1 VAGRELPAG
10 GAEPDR
16 FEPDAIAE
24 LPVELAF
31 SKLPVGRH
39 GLPRAFVVRNQ
50 RLRMIAAML
59 RVLPEHGYAGT
70 TIGQLTREAGVSR
83 AALYGQFSGKEDCFL
98 ATYDLAGEWLRERVA
113 AAAASAVEWPARVRA
128 GVNEA
133 LRLLAANPAL
143 ARLFA
148 VDALQAGQAARERQ
162 RECLTRFAEALRV
175 GRVDQ
180 VDLPLELEEMLLGGA
195 LATIG
200 RYVDS
205 GRSEQLA
212 DAGDE
217 LLQYLLIPYLG
228 LGETRRIV
236 AEAA

>member
-1 VAGRELPAG
+1 MAGGEPPAG

-16 FEPDAIAE
+16 FQPDAIAE
-24 LPVELAF
+24 LPAELAL

-59 RVLPEHGYAGT
+59 RVLTEHGYAGT
-70 TIGQLTREAGVSR
+70 TIGHLTREAGVSR
-83 AALYGQFSGKEDCFL
+83 AAFYGQFSGKEDCFL
-98 ATYDLAGEWLRERVA
+98 TTYDLAGEWLRERVA
-113 AAAASAVEWPARVRA
+113 AAADAEDGWVPRVRA

-133 LRLLAANPAL
+133 LRLLSANPAL

-148 VDALQAGQAARERQ
+148 VDALQAGSVARERQ
-162 RECLTRFAEALRV
+162 QACLARFAAALRT
-175 GRVDQ
+175 GRTDQ
-180 VDLPLELEEMLLGGA
+180 TDLPVELEEMLLGGA

-212 DAGDE
+212 DVGDE

-228 LGETRRIV
+228 PGETRRIV